1 MSRKRTIAMLAVGG
15 LIALAVAVAPQPSRA
30 SSHREAPLIS
40 LDPAADSTDLY
51 AFVSP
56 DRPDTVT
63 LVANYIPLEEPNGA
77 PNFANFDPSVLYE
90 IKVDNTGDG
99 EEDISYQFHFQ
110 TVILN
115 KDTFLYNTGPVT
127 SLNDPTLNFRQYY
140 SVTEVKSGKSTLL
153 ANNLPVAP
161 ANVGPRSM
169 PNYAKLAAEA
179 VRPIAGNRAILTFA
193 GPRDDPFF
201 VDLGSIFDLGAL
213 RPLNTLHLIPLD
225 TAKGVDGVS
234 GYNVH
239 TIAIQVPIDQL
250 TNDHKAVHEVKD
262 PNAVI
267 GVYTSASRQ
276 TTQVLRGGQAKAN
289 WVQVSRLGE
298 PLINEVIIPLGQK
311 DFWNATDP
319 KDDAQFQKLYEKP
332 ELAGLINLL
341 YPPLKNNIPT
351 TGRTDLSLILLKGV
365 PGVTA
370 MAQTTS
376 ADLLRLNT
384 AIKPGNVD
392 VGKGNRLGVPAGD
405 LAGFP
410 NGRRLEDDIVDVEL
424 RAVAC
429 GYGDVLAGLF
439 KLCNLSPNN
448 TIGDGVDANDKAF
461 MIHFPYT
468 ALPNSGYDS
477 PLHHAA
483 P

>member
-1 MSRKRTIAMLAVGG
+1 MLGKRIIALIAVCGLVALAMLAG
-15 LIALAVAVAPQPSRA
+15 PQSGQA
-30 SSHREAPLIS
+30 SSHREAPLIAN
-40 LDPAADSTDLY
+40 DPAADSTDLY

-63 LVANYIPLEEPNGA
+63 MIANYIPLEEPNGG
-77 PNFANFDPSVLYE
+77 PYFGNFDPNVLYE
-90 IKVDNTGDG
+90 IKVDQDGNG
-99 EEDISYQFHFQ
+99 EEDISFQFRFR

-115 KDTFLYNTGPVT
+115 KNTFLYNTGPVA
-127 SLNDPTLNFRQYY
+127 SLNDPNLSFRQYY
-140 SVTEVKSGKSTLL
+140 SVTEVHHGVSTLL
-153 ANNLPVAP
+153 ADNLQVAP

-169 PNYAKLAAEA
+169 PNYGKLAAEA
-179 VRPIAGNRAILTFA
+179 VWPIAGDRAILTFA

-213 RPLNTLHLIPLD
+213 RPLNSLHLLPLD
-225 TAKGVDGVS
+225 TGKGVDGVS

-250 TNDHKAVHEVKD
+250 TADHQGTHDAKD

-276 TTQVLRGGQAKAN
+276 TTSVLRGKAVKS
-289 WVQVSRLGE
+289 WVQVSRLGY
-298 PLINEVIIPLGQK
+298 PLINEVIIPVGQK
-311 DFWNATDP
+311 DYWNATDP
-319 KDDAQFQKLYEKP
+319 ADDAQFVKYYENP

-351 TGRTDLSLILLKGV
+351 TGRGDLSLILLKGV

-370 MAQTTS
+370 QSKTTP
-376 ADLLRLNT
+376 ADTVRLNT
-384 AIKPGNVD
+384 AIKPGKVD
-392 VGKGNRLGVPAGD
+392 VGNGNRLGVPAGD

-410 NGRRLEDDIVDVEL
+410 NGRRLEDDIVDIEL

-448 TIGDGVDANDKAF
+448 TIGDGVDKNDTPF
-461 MIHFPYT
+461 MIHFPYV
-468 ALPNSGYDS
+468 APPHAGYDS
-477 PLHHAA
+477 PLHRA